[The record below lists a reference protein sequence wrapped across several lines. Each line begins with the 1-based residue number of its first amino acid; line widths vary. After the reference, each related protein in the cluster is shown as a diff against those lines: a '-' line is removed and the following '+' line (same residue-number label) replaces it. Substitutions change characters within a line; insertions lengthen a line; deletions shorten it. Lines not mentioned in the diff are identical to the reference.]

1 MQRDAPVFQA
11 ASLTYVGDVLVP
23 KRRKKVKLELTEEEI
38 RILRAALEGYISNL
52 REEIVK
58 TEKHEWRVALHREE
72 EVLKAMMGR
81 LA

>member
-1 MQRDAPVFQA
+1 M
-11 ASLTYVGDVLVP
+11 
-23 KRRKKVKLELTEEEI
+23 KLELTEEEI
-38 RILRAALEGYISNL
+38 RILRAALEHTLSNL

-72 EVLKAMMGR
+72 DILKAIMGR